1 MNKKEY
7 LVDYIMRYFNIDEKR
22 LVLEQ
27 KPKESNVAYYERLQ
41 KYLYRKSNKW
51 LMELIYE
58 VVGDITEIR
67 DRYGE

>member
-7 LVDYIMRYFNIDEKR
+7 LVDYVMRYFNIDEKR

-27 KPKESNVAYYERLQ
+27 KPKEPNVAYYERLQ

>member
-51 LMELIYE
+51 LMKLIYE

>member
-27 KPKESNVAYYERLQ
+27 KPKESNIAYYERLQ